1 MESSRPGANCPR
13 KRTVRGESPRS
24 RTDTTPHVRQANLLQ
39 IRRSNGRDRQAVSK
53 HLARFGYD
61 LFMSYEKKPDRSQVF
76 LLPPSL
82 DDWVPEDHPAR
93 FIDAFVESLD
103 LPALGFEVGHAPTGR
118 PRYSAQLL
126 LSVYIYCYFD
136 RIRSLRRMERA
147 CLENVALM
155 WLTGNE
161 RPDHNTLWRFFG
173 DNKKA
178 IRKVL
183 KQSVKVAVDANLVG
197 MVLHAVD
204 GTKIEAQASSKT
216 AYYRKQQD
224 EALKRVD
231 FSIAEMERLLGMIHE
246 VQMGYWEKTLEIV
259 GDNIDIV
266 MHSDDLGMQNSP
278 MMSPDMYRR
287 FVKPLHQELIH
298 MLKKKA
304 KGEVKFLLHSC
315 GSVRALI
322 PDFIDVGVDILNP
335 IQVSAAGMDTAE
347 LKKEFGK
354 DMCFCGGG
362 VDTQEILPRG
372 TPEQVRDEVK
382 RRLDDLAPGGGY
394 IFAAVHNI
402 QADVPPE
409 NLQAMYEAFQE
420 HGRY

>member
-1 MESSRPGANCPR
+1 
-13 KRTVRGESPRS
+13 
-24 RTDTTPHVRQANLLQ
+24 
-39 IRRSNGRDRQAVSK
+39 
-53 HLARFGYD
+53 
-61 LFMSYEKKPDRSQVF
+61 
-76 LLPPSL
+76 
-82 DDWVPEDHPAR
+82 
-93 FIDAFVESLD
+93 
-103 LPALGFEVGHAPTGR
+103 
-118 PRYSAQLL
+118 
-126 LSVYIYCYFD
+126 
-136 RIRSLRRMERA
+136 
-147 CLENVALM
+147 
-155 WLTGNE
+155 
-161 RPDHNTLWRFFG
+161 
-173 DNKKA
+173 
-178 IRKVL
+178 
-183 KQSVKVAVDANLVG
+183 
-197 MVLHAVD
+197 
-204 GTKIEAQASSKT
+204 
-216 AYYRKQQD
+216 
-224 EALKRVD
+224 
-231 FSIAEMERLLGMIHE
+231 
-246 VQMGYWEKTLEIV
+246 LEIV

-287 FVKPLHQELIH
+287 FVKPLHQELIG

-304 KGEVKFLLHSC
+304 GGEVKFLLHSC

-409 NLQAMYEAFQE
+409 NLQAMYETLQAY
-420 HGRY
+420 GRY